1 MGVGGLTSEE
11 RIVALEE
18 ARKLRALR
26 AAIRAEI
33 AGGKRTAASVLD
45 PQTWTSTNPDTHR
58 ALKGMRVRAF
68 LTSLNGI
75 GPKRA
80 EQAIDDCNID
90 PKRKLG
96 GLGPQQRARLLEWL
110 QARNIA

>member
-1 MGVGGLTSEE
+1 MGVGGLTSAE
-11 RIVALEE
+11 RVTALER
-18 ARKLRALR
+18 AREMRALR

-33 AGGKRTAASVLD
+33 AGGERTAASVLD
-45 PQTWTSTNPDTHR
+45 PETWTSSPAATHK

-68 LTSLNGI
+68 LLALHGI

-80 EQAIDDCNID
+80 EQAIDDCSID
-90 PKRKLG
+90 GKRKLG

>member
-1 MGVGGLTSEE
+1 MGVSGLTSAE
-11 RIVALEE
+11 RVVALER
-18 ARKLRALR
+18 ARAMRALR
-26 AAIRAEI
+26 AAIRAELS
-33 AGGKRTAASVLD
+33 AGKRTAASVLD
-45 PQTWTSTNPDTHR
+45 PETWTSSNPDTHR

-96 GLGPQQRARLLEWL
+96 GLGPQQRARLLDWL
-110 QARNIA
+110 QARNVA